1 MSPRE
6 EREIE
11 RKAKRGGG
19 WVDLPGLSVSLPR
32 AMVKKIAQC
41 LCHDEEG
48 QLAVRCRGEVDGI
61 LGYPASSILDGYR
74 RGETP
79 EVAVAEAAERFL
91 LHGQA
96 RGMERELRALGYAPS
111 IRYRDADLPMVRITH
126 LRMICLFLRSD
137 LKVARRARRSP
148 ALRLRHRLASPRP
161 LSRRTSSRS
170 SRAPRRSVRVRV
182 AVVSPS
188 PGGGGS
194 GDDSGGP
201 GSDSDP
207 PAQPRDFL
215 PGLVPPSP
223 RSSSSDLIP
232 SGPEPVGLLA
242 HGLTGGGR

>member
-1 MSPRE
+1 MPPRE

-61 LGYPASSILDGYR
+61 LGCPASSILDVCR

-91 LHGQA
+91 LHEQA

-111 IRYRDADLPMVRITH
+111 IRYRDADLPMVRVTH

-148 ALRLRHRLASPRP
+148 ALRLRHRLTSPRS
-161 LSRRTSSRS
+161 LSRRTPSRS

-182 AVVSPS
+182 AVSSS
-188 PGGGGS
+188 PGGGG
-194 GDDSGGP
+194 GP
-201 GSDSDP
+201 GDGDPDQPDP
-207 PAQPRDFL
+207 PASPWPSRQ
-215 PGLVPPSP
+215 GLVPPSP

-232 SGPEPVGLLA
+232 SGLEPVGLLA